1 MQVERTPSRSARASA
16 SLSPVGPRHLIS
28 NRSDVVERDGRL
40 ALLNLTATPHEA
52 MVADLQFIRNVL
64 DGAEITYLLIRGDDA
79 RPVLAIDAARYT
91 EFTTAFVAAAATEPF
106 YADTMRPKDLTR
118 RGASLLAAEGRL
130 SSANNPKLLRLYRP
144 RVDNAAQ
151 APYGET
157 FAVQIELWTR
167 AGDEMLVP
175 VENALTRRSLPASE
189 IIETTVER
197 FGQTWPTIQHM
208 FDPLATDVDFEIDIV
223 FSWVDGTDKE
233 WQRARAKRMASYV
246 VGEGDDNE
254 ARYRQIDELRYALRS
269 VYLYAPWIRNIYI
282 ATDSPRPA
290 WLAEHPRVHIMRS
303 EDFFQDT
310 SVLPTHN
317 SQAVESQIH
326 HIPGLS
332 EYFLYS
338 NDDMFFGRP
347 VSPDMFFSPG
357 GLTKFIEASTRIGL
371 GENNA
376 YRSGFENAARVNRR
390 LLHERFGRVTT
401 RHLEHTAAPLRKS
414 VVEELERTFPED
426 FERTAASRFR
436 SSTDI
441 SVTNSLYHYY
451 ALLTGRAVTKVGAKV
466 LYIDTTTRSGLKRM
480 KAMLGKRRYDFFCLN
495 DGSFPEVTPD
505 ERARKMRTFL
515 DSYFATPAP
524 WERTVATQQ
533 LPLEQSAG

>member
-1 MQVERTPSRSARASA
+1 MHVERTPPRA
-16 SLSPVGPRHLIS
+16 LSPVGPRHIIAS
-28 NRSDVVERDGRL
+28 RPDVVERNGRL
-40 ALLNLTATPHEA
+40 TLLNSTATPHEA
-52 MVADLQFIRNVL
+52 LVEDLLFIRSVL
-64 DGAEITYLLIRGDDA
+64 DGAEIAYLLIRGNEA
-79 RPVLAIDAARYT
+79 RPVLAIEAARYP
-91 EFTTAFVAAAATEPF
+91 EFVVAFVEAAANEPF
-106 YADTMRPKDLTR
+106 YADTIRPKDLTR
-118 RGASLLAAEGRL
+118 RGESELAADGRL
-130 SSANNPKLLRLYRP
+130 SAASNPKLIRLYRP
-144 RVDNAAQ
+144 RVDNGGRL
-151 APYGET
+151 PYGEAS
-157 FAVQIELWTR
+157 AVQIELWSR
-167 AGDEMLVP
+167 SGDEMLVP
-175 VENALTRRSLPASE
+175 IENALTRRRLPVSE
-189 IIETTVER
+189 IVETTVER
-197 FGQTWPTIQHM
+197 YGQTWPTIQHM

-269 VYLYAPWIRNIYI
+269 IYVYAPWIRNIYI

-290 WLAEHPRVHIMRS
+290 WLAEHPRVQIMRS
-303 EDFFQDT
+303 EDFFEDT

-317 SQAVESQIH
+317 SQAVEAQIH
-326 HIPGLS
+326 NIPGLS

-414 VVEELERTFPED
+414 VVQELERTFPED
-426 FERTAASRFR
+426 FQRTAASRFR

-451 ALLTGRAVTKVGAKV
+451 ALLTGRAVVKVGAKV

-480 KAMLGKRRYDFFCLN
+480 KGMLGKRRYDFFCLN
-495 DGSFPEVTPD
+495 DGSFPEVSPN
-505 ERARKMRTFL
+505 ERARKMRAFL
-515 DSYFATPAP
+515 DSYYATPAP
-524 WERTVATQQ
+524 WERTAVTHE